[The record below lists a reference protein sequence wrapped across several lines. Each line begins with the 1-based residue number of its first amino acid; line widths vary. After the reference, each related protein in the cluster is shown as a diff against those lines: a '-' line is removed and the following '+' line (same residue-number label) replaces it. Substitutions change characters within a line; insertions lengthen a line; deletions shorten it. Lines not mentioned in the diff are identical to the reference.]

1 MDVSEAKAM
10 SLFGKKPE
18 AEVPPGQQPALPG
31 AQPQDRGPLQGSKE
45 KPMATPKHEDLRN
58 ETGHNSLLGQGAE
71 FEGKLTF
78 DGTVVIDGK
87 FTGEV
92 FSKDRLQISQGARVS
107 AEVNVGSVVVFGEV
121 IGNIRATQAIEL
133 RASAKVKGNVEAPSF
148 IIEKGAVFEG
158 ACKMENL
165 GKQAT
170 ITPLKSADEK
180 K

>member
-1 MDVSEAKAM
+1 MG
-10 SLFGKKPE
+10 LFGKKPDD
-18 AEVPPGQQPALPG
+18 AAAKPGGASADIRTPVTNPQPGSPSGSQPG
-31 AQPQDRGPLQGSKE
+31 VKE
-45 KPMATPKHEDLRN
+45 KPMATPKHEDQRS
-58 ETGHNSLLGQGAE
+58 ESGHNSLLGQGAE

-87 FTGEV
+87 FTGEI

-107 AEVNVGSVVVFGEV
+107 AEITVGSVVVFGEV
-121 IGNIRATQAIEL
+121 IGNIKAAQSIEL
-133 RASAKVKGNVEAPSF
+133 RSSAKVKGNIESPSL
-148 IIEKGAVFEG
+148 IIEKGAVYEG
-158 ACKMENL
+158 SCKMENL